1 MSDKIFSK
9 SQLPIRRSVD
19 FLPEVF
25 KTETNSKFL
34 GGVLDPLIQPGVLE
48 KTVGYIGRRYGKT
61 YKSGDIYLDTDAT
74 LRSRYQLEPGVVIR
88 KDDKVQNFYD
98 YIDFKN
104 QLKFFGNTL
113 ENDNL
118 ITEQDHYTWN
128 PPIDWDK
135 FINYREYF
143 WVPMGPPTVKVLG
156 QGQTVTSTYKV
167 RLGDINSWVLT
178 PDGLTNNPTITLYRG
193 QTYVFDVNSP
203 RNSFFIRSAPD
214 VGATANYTKGVTNS
228 GTQNGKVTF
237 KVPLDAPDVLYYQS
251 QEEPD
256 RVGRILIDVVESNSK
271 IDVNKEVIGK
281 VTYTSSNGVEFT
293 NGLIVEFLGQTTP
306 KQYSEDLWLV
316 EGVGEGIKLIKFSN
330 LRPPLINQDT
340 PDVLFDDAGFDTE
353 PFDDATGYPTKKDYI
368 TINRG
373 SIDSNPW
380 SRYNRWFHRSVLE
393 YAHSKAG
400 TTLELAESSRAK
412 RPIIEFAP
420 NLQLFNHG
428 ATAKVEVDYIDTFT
442 KDVFSN
448 IEGSLGYNIDGEQLF
463 EGARLLVAAD
473 TDTWANNKIYQVNF
487 IKHNNRT
494 QISLTE
500 TSDSASVTGEGVFVR
515 RGNNAAGLMYHFN
528 GDNWVESQKKTS
540 VNQPPKFDVFDVS
553 GVSYGDTTS
562 YPVSSFTGTELV
574 SYKIGTGVV
583 DTELGFQLSY
593 LNIDNVGDIQFEF
606 DWDIDTITWQNSQ
619 EVNTVEINNGFYR
632 INSQV
637 ESIFENGWTLTR
649 KEFLQPI
656 IESQTVSVATDT
668 VVFTACEW
676 VEGSEETIVFYL
688 NGDLLLTTYTRDPL
702 STFKFAQTFAV
713 GDVVTIKIYTNQLP
727 DQGYY
732 EIPLGLERNPL
743 NEDLNTF
750 TLGQALDHAGSM
762 VELATNFKGA
772 YPGVSNLRDLSGY
785 QANGR
790 RFLKHSASAAV
801 PITML
806 CDKDAN
812 LIRSIQY
819 SKKSY
824 TEFKNN
830 FMTLASELFYD
841 QEAND
846 FVDDILAEMTKAKAK
861 IEPFSDSDMIGC
873 GAYTKI
879 EYVVED
885 EGITTF
891 ALNEKFDLTT
901 LNRRAVYVY
910 INNKQLIVEQDY
922 KFNSTFGFVTI
933 SKTLVAGDIIEIREY
948 VSTAFSYIPATPTS
962 LGLYKKYTPMKYVD
976 DTYQT
981 PTEVIQGH
989 DGSLTVAY
997 GDIRDDALLEL
1008 EKRIYNNIK
1017 KEYNPDFFDIDKIL
1031 GGYYGNAVYNKQ
1043 ELDSIINSE
1052 FLKWTAGTDID
1063 YVSNDWFDSEN
1074 SFTYTYRNMSDPTRT
1089 QRLPGYWRGV
1099 YLWFYDTERPHV
1111 RPWEMLGFT
1120 EEPTWWVAEYGA
1132 APYTSNNLILWE
1144 DLRDGIIRQ
1153 GDRAGEYDR
1162 YKRPSLMDHIPVDGN
1177 GKLLSPLD
1185 SGLAQDF
1192 VLINNTG
1199 DFMLGDIAP
1208 AEYAWRRS
1216 SEYPY
1221 AIIIALSLLRPFEFI
1236 TKFLDGSQLTQ
1247 NIIGQYVNT
1256 STMKFEKVSDINIP
1270 VAGEI
1275 ITTGLVNWVMD
1286 YLRSRAQSASIL
1298 REKFNSIDVN
1308 ITNRIA
1314 GFVDQ
1319 GQQKYLLDSKSPKA
1333 SSSSVFIPP
1342 ENYDIFF
1349 NVSVPI
1355 GSISYS
1361 GVILEK
1367 TNKGWRVTGYD
1378 SLTPYFSYF
1387 EAAPGQTD
1395 PLIAVGGVSEGFVDW
1410 ASGKYYNNGQI
1421 VRDGGFYFRTIT
1433 SHTAGDAFDNTYYK
1447 KLAKLPQV
1455 GAVEAL
1461 KRRNFNRLVTKRLGY
1476 GTVLNT
1482 IQQVVDFLLGYE
1494 QFLLS
1499 VGMTFEGYDTSTQSS
1514 KDWFTSAKEFMF
1526 WTKHNWAEGSLLT
1539 LSPAADEVVI
1549 NVPVGVADNLLDNFY
1564 EYQVYKSDGNPL
1576 LPNYINV
1583 NRDIQKITVSK
1594 TNTTDGIYFLKVNFV
1609 LKEHVVTF
1617 SDRTVFNDVI
1627 YDKTTGY
1634 RQGRIKVRGFRT
1646 TDWDGDYTSPGFL
1659 FDNVNIQDWA
1669 PFTDYKLGDIVAY
1682 REFNW
1687 TSLVSQ
1693 IGTAEFDTSKWTKLD
1708 STPVKGLV
1716 PNFDYKINQFDDY
1729 YDLDADG
1736 VGSSQRDLARHGI
1749 GYQQRDYLQN
1759 IAEDQVS
1766 QFKIY
1771 QGFIREKGTPNAITK
1786 VFDKLS
1792 RSGGD
1797 SVTLN
1802 EEWAFRVGR
1811 VGGVDQVS
1819 EVEMTLNKSLFS
1831 INPQPIL
1838 IQNSVGN
1845 LESTDDYIRIT
1856 RGDFTIAPTPFSTN
1870 INPTFVNPLPGR
1882 SAGYVRNDQVEFT
1895 VKTRDDILNL
1905 DINLFKENDHVW
1917 VTFDG
1922 YDWTVLRYNLTDL
1935 MIAPTKVEVYQQE
1948 ILIIETGSPFTKVDN
1963 DVTINLN
1970 KRHNLLVGDI
1980 IGIQGIINLSGFF
1993 KITEVTDK
2001 TITVTVADGTDDPAY
2016 GTNTRISLRVFTEAR
2031 YKTYD
2036 SIDQMQVA
2044 LLRNKSK
2051 LWIDKNGSA
2060 GWEVIEKNNQFAAT
2074 TISDYGIADPL
2085 KAGSKVL
2092 YIDSLKQLAVSMP
2105 ESTYVVVYNAAKA
2118 NISPQQFLTPND
2130 AFATAAQGVFGG
2142 SLSVSSDNRW
2152 MIVGSPLASGVPS
2165 QFQGNYDYTRD
2176 YLAGDVVLY
2185 NGSLWTATIDV
2196 VADGSS
2202 NSVIDINTYKWT
2214 PTTLLTGNVDGTNLG
2229 YFEQGMVTIYEWG
2242 SIDYYAVDWNEII
2255 PYPIRT
2261 VVKYNGRR
2269 YISLIETMPGQT
2281 PADADAWSIVTGR
2294 WTEVTTLISP
2304 RPKANEHFGSS
2315 VSVAGTGTNYTLA
2328 ISAEGSNNGAGR
2340 VYLFKNN
2347 GETWSQLENTNY
2359 TGVFD
2364 ANATYYVGQI
2374 VWHDAGLW
2382 ECLIKFIGDGVATP
2396 DISSSWNRLS
2406 DLATQSSLPSS
2417 PAVADD
2423 DSTTFVGLLD
2433 STSLVEM
2440 VKQGDNFG
2448 HSVALSNAGTT
2459 LVVGAPLSDDIY
2471 FENYKGEWHSSN
2483 QEYFENDVVR
2493 YHNLYYKLN
2502 VSSIVGGTVPNVSA
2516 SWDLQSTPA
2525 ATQKGKVFVY
2535 KKSTA
2540 GNFALTQTITA
2551 KTIFETLPEYK
2562 GVWVSTYSYQLGE
2575 VVKYNGIYYKLVSE
2589 LTDDNIDLSN
2599 ASKKTYKNPTDE
2611 PSPWTVVIEEILIGD
2626 KFGHCVDITSA
2637 GDTIVVSSPF
2647 ADFEYQNQGAVFV
2660 FVLNST
2666 TGAYQF
2672 TQRLESYKTSNN
2684 ENFGDSISVSANGK
2698 RIVVGAQN
2706 SEDYN
2711 AVAFDAGSTT
2721 FDAQATSFN
2730 IPIGTTGQVY
2740 VFEKKDTTYVLA
2752 EKLETDLQSLESFGS
2767 SVDCSNSAIVVGSPN
2782 YKVNNVSIGRVRFFT
2797 KNETVDSWTSIASQP
2812 ESVNINLLKSIALY
2826 DPVKNVKINDVDI
2839 IDHFKLKVLGLAE
2852 QEIKFKTPY
2861 DPATYI
2867 IGTDEQ
2873 VVDPD
2878 QAWFEANVGLIW
2890 WNVSTAKWVWYEQG
2904 DVAYRTGNWNQ
2915 LAEGASID
2923 IYEWVE
2929 STLLPS
2935 EWSAL
2940 ADTNEGLA
2948 EGISGQPMFADDTVY
2963 NYKIQINPVTQQ
2975 VTGTL
2980 YYFWVKNKTVLPN
2993 NPQRRVSASEVA
3005 AMIINPTGFGYPVA
3019 ALIDADKILA
3029 YNFGSVITHDTAL
3042 LNIQYV
3048 KSRRNLNEVHT
3059 EYQLLAEG
3067 KAESVLA
3074 ESLES
3079 KWLDSL
3085 IGFDLAGNQV
3095 PDPNLSAK
3103 QKYGIEFRPRQS
3115 MFINRASALRIVV
3128 DRVNSVLATKP
3139 FVELL
3144 SFARLNLVDPVP
3156 NEALNLYDQ
3165 TVEQFIDLE
3174 VVGTARLRQAILRA
3188 NIINGEVD
3196 TIDIVDSGFGYK
3208 VAPPI
3213 DIQGTGTGAKAEAV
3227 IDSQGRITSVNII
3240 QGGKKYTTALI
3251 RVRSYSVLVQTDNTS
3266 SNLWTVYAWDQ
3277 KSKVFYRAQTQ
3288 QYNTTNYWETV
3299 DYWLAGYDSLDRV
3312 VKEIPFLAEET
3323 KLTLKDGDLIRVKEY
3338 GTGGWAILE
3347 KVATGGELLG
3357 KYRLVGREAGTIKL
3371 KETLYNVATNNVGY
3385 DNVGTYDSIP
3395 YDLQPIK
3402 EIRNIFAAIKY
3413 DILINELKVEWNN
3426 LFFASIGYAFSEQL
3440 YIDWAFKTSFLSA
3453 VHHVGDL
3460 AKKTNY
3466 KNDNLESFKD
3476 YLDEVKPYRT
3486 KIREYTA
3493 QYTEF
3498 QSANS
3503 NVTDFDNPV
3512 VYSEVD
3518 GKVVPVYAN
3527 SELMTTYP
3535 WKHWFDN
3542 HGYSVTSIV
3551 VSNKG
3556 ANYSTPPTVLIDSD
3570 TGTGAEAKAYISNG
3584 KVSGIEMISQGSG
3597 YMSAPTVSLVGG
3609 NGSNTPAKAVAILG
3623 DGKVRNFNV
3632 SMKFDRISKQG
3643 IYTTLDHEENFVATG
3658 STSVFPLSYA
3668 PTRDKS
3674 KITILKNGELVLNN
3688 EYNIDLYTLS
3698 TDEYSLLRGKL
3709 RFVTAPMEGDSI
3721 RVMYAKNDLLLDAVN
3736 RIERFYAPT
3745 AGMLGFALEEMT
3757 YPITAAITNSQVVQL
3772 STAKEIVAGM
3782 RVTGNGVTSCRV
3794 LKVISDTEI
3803 VLSVAQTLSAKT
3815 ILTFTANKP
3824 NQLMTGIDFGGV
3836 QIQGNPF
3843 DVTGGWDALPWF
3855 TDGWDSVESS
3865 SDYYYVVE
3873 NIAYDADK
3881 RYNIGSIVNYNDTL
3895 YRATDENKN
3904 KAPDTNPLFWE
3915 LFTYVALPFTPA
3927 SGQLMSVYVENIDTN
3942 KTKRVDDPYY
3952 DLYDGSTVQPNGLT
3966 APPAAIKMNS
3976 FIGDGVSKNITIP
3989 SDLYRDENGN
3999 IINVTLIFRSS
4010 DSDGTVTIS
4019 DVNLID
4025 TNLSGGTLETMRG
4038 AYITATG
4045 KTADEIIV
4053 DGEKFISPDQVPSPE
4068 ENVPGQVLESVSIKV
4083 FHSKQSG
4090 SPTVMAKVTITSP
4103 TEYIYDIGQNIL
4115 ESSSV
4120 SVYVD
4125 KIKQVEG
4132 TDKDY
4137 YIKFDTNQVIFN
4149 TPFTDNKLL
4158 EIISIGIGG
4167 VMILDYQEFIAD
4179 GATRLFL
4186 TSADYNSTASV
4197 LVTINGNY
4205 TDCGFSNSN
4214 GRINNVNK
4222 SLVELGIAPEEG
4234 SVVKVVCFGAA
4245 LNTDTGQEPLVRV
4258 NQQTITID
4266 GSTRHYPLDN
4276 FVDLGTS
4283 SARGSILVELNGKH
4297 ITSPDTV
4304 YFVYNSQTVDPNAGV
4319 YNPAIGEFVF
4329 DDTIK
4334 VDIGADPYSPAGSI
4348 SISDVKVYVNDV
4360 SIPYILGW
4368 TFSGITNILSILPEV
4383 LPDGAKVRIERNV
4396 EANFNIV
4403 NGEIVLN
4410 DSVAVTDGDQL
4421 TVTWFNNYPA
4431 LDLVKEVFTGNKVQ
4445 YALARK
4451 PVSVSYIWV
4460 YKNGDRLS
4468 QDVDY
4473 ILSLENGTVELLINT
4488 TAEDLIEIVQ
4498 FGSDP
4503 YRQTLGYE
4511 IFKDMLNVHH
4521 FKRYSINEVTLAAPL
4536 NYFDKTITVSDA
4548 TDLPMPNARRKV
4560 PGTVE
4565 INNERIEYFTKVGNV
4580 LGQLRR
4586 GSMGTAIAELH
4597 PEGSRIV
4604 DVSSTETI
4612 PYVESQEKFDFVS
4625 DGTSV
4630 DIGPFEFVP
4639 TKSAATF
4646 YRTTAKVSNEDGT
4659 TTVLYPSI
4667 PTTHGRCDEL
4677 EVFVG
4682 GRRLNKD
4689 SVVIYEESNA
4699 ASSPEADIQVEAEF
4713 SVNGTTPYI
4722 RLTDAVPAGI
4732 RITVIKRTGR
4742 TWYEHGDT
4750 TASKGLTMLDND
4762 TVIIKFLEQKS
4773 TKLP

>member
-61 YKSGDIYLDTDAT
+61 YKSSDIYLDTDAT
-74 LRSRYQLEPGVVIR
+74 LRSRYQLEPAVVIR
-88 KDDKVQNFYD
+88 KNDKVQNFYD

-104 QLKFFGNTL
+104 QLRFFGNTL

-135 FINYREYF
+135 FTNYREYF

-167 RLGDINSWVLT
+167 RLGDINSWILT

-203 RNSFFIRSAPD
+203 RNSFYIRSAPD
-214 VGATANYTKGVTNS
+214 VGPTANYTKGVTNS
-228 GTQNGKVTF
+228 GTQNGKLTF

-271 IDVNKEVIGK
+271 IDINKEIIGK
-281 VTYTSSNGVEFT
+281 ITYTSSNGVEFT

-316 EGVGEGIKLIKFSN
+316 EGVGEGIKLIRFN
-330 LRPPLINQDT
+330 DLRPPLINQDT

-368 TINRG
+368 TINR
-373 SIDSNPW
+373 SSVDSNPW

-400 TTLELAESSRAK
+400 TSLELPESSRAK
-412 RPIIEFAP
+412 RPIIEFRP
-420 NLQLFNHG
+420 DLQLFNHG
-428 ATAKVEVDYIDTFT
+428 AKAKVEVDYIDTFT

-448 IEGSLGYNIDGEQLF
+448 IEGSLGYNVDGEQLF
-463 EGARLLVAAD
+463 EGARILVAAD

-487 IKHNNRT
+487 IKHNGRT

-500 TSDSASVTGEGVFVR
+500 TADSTSIVGEGVFVR

-528 GDNWVESQKKTS
+528 GSNWVKSQVKTS

-553 GVSYGDTTS
+553 GVSYGDTTT
-562 YPVSSFTGTELV
+562 YPVSSFTGTELL

-606 DWDIDTITWQNSQ
+606 DWDIDKITWQNGQ
-619 EVNTVEINNGFYR
+619 EIITVEINNGFYKV
-632 INSQV
+632 NTPV
-637 ESIFENGWTLTR
+637 EEIFENGWTLTR

-656 IESQTVSVATDT
+656 IESQTITTATNT

-676 VEGSEETIVFYL
+676 VAGSEETIVFYL
-688 NGDLLLTTYTRDPL
+688 NGDLLVTTYTRDPL
-702 STFKFAQTFAV
+702 STFTFNKTFAA
-713 GDVVTIKIYTNQLP
+713 GDVLTIKIFTNQLP

-743 NEDLNTF
+743 NEDVEAF

-762 VELATNFKGA
+762 VELADNFKGSF
-772 YPGVSNLRDLSGY
+772 PGVSNLRDLSGY

-812 LIRSIQY
+812 LIRSIQF

-824 TEFKNN
+824 TEFKHN

-841 QEAND
+841 QNPSD

-879 EYVVED
+879 EYLVED

-891 ALNEKFDLTT
+891 ALNEKFDLST

-910 INNKQLIVEQDY
+910 INDVQLIVEKDY
-922 KFNSTFGFVTI
+922 SFNSTFGFVTI
-933 SKTLVAGDIIEIREY
+933 SKPLVVDDVIEIREY

-981 PTEVIQGH
+981 PAEVIQGH
-989 DGSLTVAY
+989 DGSLTFAY
-997 GDIRDDALLEL
+997 GDVRDDVLLEL

-1031 GGYYGNAVYNKQ
+1031 GGYYGNAVYTKP

-1074 SFTYTYRNMSDPTRT
+1074 SFTYTYSNMSDPTRT
-1089 QRLPGYWRGV
+1089 KKLPGYWRGV
-1099 YLWFYDTERPHV
+1099 YLWFYDTERPHL
-1111 RPWEMLGFT
+1111 RPWEMLGFS
-1120 EEPTWWVAEYGA
+1120 EEPTWWQAEYGA

-1144 DLRDGIIRQ
+1144 DLRDGIVRQ

-1162 YKRPSLMDHIPVDGN
+1162 YKRPTLMDHIPVDGN

-1192 VLINNTG
+1192 VLINNQG
-1199 DFMLGDIAP
+1199 DFLLGDIAP

-1236 TKFLDGSQLTQ
+1236 TKFLDGSQLTK

-1286 YLRSRAQSASIL
+1286 YLRSRAQTATLL
-1298 REKFNSIDVN
+1298 RDKFDSIDVN
-1308 ITNRIA
+1308 ITNRIS

-1319 GQQKYLLDSKSPKA
+1319 AQQKYLLDSKSPKA
-1333 SSSSVFIPP
+1333 SSSSIFIPP

-1410 ASGKYYNNGQI
+1410 TSGKYYNNGQI
-1421 VRDGGFYFRTIT
+1421 VREVGSYYRTIT
-1433 SHTAGDAFDNTYYK
+1433 SHTAGATFDNTLYK

-1461 KRRNFNRLVTKRLGY
+1461 KRRSFNKTVTKRLGY
-1476 GTVLNT
+1476 GTVLST

-1494 QFLLS
+1494 QYLISL
-1499 VGMTFEGYDTSTQSS
+1499 GMTFEGYDATSQTS

-1549 NVPVGVADNLLDNFY
+1549 NISVGVADNLLDNFY

-1627 YDKTTGY
+1627 YDKTAGY

-1687 TSLVSQ
+1687 TSLVNQ
-1693 IGTAEFDTSKWTKLD
+1693 IGSSEFNNTNWTKLD
-1708 STPVKGLV
+1708 SSPTKGLV

-1736 VGSSQRDLARHGI
+1736 VGSSQRDLSRHGI

-1771 QGFIREKGTPNAITK
+1771 QGFIREKGTSNAITK

-1811 VGGVDQVS
+1811 VGGVDQIT
-1819 EVEMTLNKSLFS
+1819 EVEMTLNKSLLS

-1845 LESTDDYIRIT
+1845 QESTDDYIRIT
-1856 RGDFTIAPTPFSTN
+1856 RGDFTIAPTPFNTS

-1882 SAGYVRNDQVEFT
+1882 SAGYVRNDQVEFV

-1905 DINLFKENDHVW
+1905 NIENFKENDHVW

-1922 YDWTVLRYNLTDL
+1922 IDWTVLRYNLTDL
-1935 MIAPTKVEVYQQE
+1935 MIAPTKVEVYQNE
-1948 ILIIETGSPFTKVDN
+1948 ILVIETGSPFTKIDN

-1970 KRHNLLVGDI
+1970 RRHGLSVGDI
-1980 IGIQGIINLSGFF
+1980 VGIQDIINLTGFF

-2016 GTNTRISLRVFTEAR
+2016 GTNTRISLRVFSEAR
-2031 YKTYD
+2031 YRTYE

-2051 LWIDKNGSA
+2051 LWIDSNGTS

-2074 TISDYGIADPL
+2074 DITSYGIADPL

-2105 ESTYVVVYNAAKA
+2105 ESTYVVVYNAAKS

-2130 AFATAAQGVFGG
+2130 AFATAAAGVFGG
-2142 SLSVSSDNRW
+2142 SMSVSADNRW
-2152 MIVGSPLASGVPS
+2152 MIVGTPLASGVPS
-2165 QFQGNYDYTRD
+2165 QFQGDYDYTQD
-2176 YLAGDVVLY
+2176 YLAGDTVLY

-2196 VADGSS
+2196 IADGSS
-2202 NSVIDINTYKWT
+2202 QSVIDIDTYKWS
-2214 PTTLLTGNVDGTNLG
+2214 PTTLLTGNVDGTNDG

-2269 YISLIETMPGQT
+2269 YISLVETLPGQT
-2281 PADADAWSIVTGR
+2281 PADNNIWSIVTGR

-2315 VSVAGTGTNYTLA
+2315 VSVAGSGTNYTLA
-2328 ISAEGSNNGAGR
+2328 ISAEGANNGAGR
-2340 VYLFKNN
+2340 VYLYKNN
-2347 GETWSQLENTNY
+2347 GEAWSQLENTNY

-2382 ECLIKFIGDGVATP
+2382 ECLVKFVGDGVATP
-2396 DISSSWNRLS
+2396 NISSSWNRLS
-2406 DLATQSSLPSS
+2406 DVATQSSLPSS

-2423 DSTTFVGLLD
+2423 DSTTFAGLLD
-2433 STSLVEM
+2433 STSIVEM

-2448 HSVALSNAGTT
+2448 HSIALSTTGST

-2471 FENYKGEWHSSN
+2471 FENYKGEWHGSN

-2502 VSSIVGGTVPNVSA
+2502 ISSILGGTAPSGSA
-2516 SWDLQSTPA
+2516 AWDLQSTPA

-2535 KKSTA
+2535 KKTTA
-2540 GNFALTQTITA
+2540 GNFVLSQTVTA
-2551 KTIFETLPEYK
+2551 KSIFETLPEYK
-2562 GVWVSTYSYQLGE
+2562 GVWVSTYGYQLGE
-2575 VVKYNGIYYKLVSE
+2575 VVKLNGTYYKL
-2589 LTDDNIDLSN
+2589 TTTLSIN
-2599 ASKKTYKNPTDE
+2599 ESPAVNPN
-2611 PSPWTVVIEEILIGD
+2611 PWTAVIEEILIGD
-2626 KFGHCVDITSA
+2626 RFGHCVDITSA

-2672 TQRLESYKTSNN
+2672 TQRLESYRTSNN
-2684 ENFGDSISVSANGK
+2684 ENFGDSISISANGK

-2711 AVAFDAGSTT
+2711 AVEFDTATTT

-2752 EKLETDLQSLESFGS
+2752 EKLEADLQSLESFGS

-2782 YKVNNVSIGRVRFFT
+2782 YKINDIAVGKVRFFT
-2797 KNETVDSWTSIASQP
+2797 KNESVDSWTSISSQP
-2812 ESVNINLLKSIALY
+2812 ASVNISLLKSIALY
-2826 DPVKNVKINDVDI
+2826 DPVNNVKINDVDI

-2867 IGTDEQ
+2867 IGTDNQ
-2873 VVDPD
+2873 VVDAD

-2890 WNVSTAKWVWYEQG
+2890 WNVNTAKWIWYEQG

-2935 EWSAL
+2935 EWSIL

-2948 EGISGQPMFADDTVY
+2948 EGISGQPMYADDTVY
-2963 NYKIQINPVTQQ
+2963 NYKIQVNPVTEQ

-2980 YYFWVKNKTVLPN
+2980 YYYWVKNKTVLPN

-3029 YNFGSVITHDTAL
+3029 YNFGSVIENDTAL

-3095 PDPNLSAK
+3095 PDPNLPAK

-3128 DRVNSVLATKP
+3128 DRVNAVLATKP

-3144 SFARLNLVDPVP
+3144 NFSRLNLVDPIP
-3156 NEALNLYDQ
+3156 DAELNLYDQ

-3196 TIDIVDSGFGYK
+3196 TIDVVDSGFGYK
-3208 VAPPI
+3208 VPPPI

-3227 IDSQGRITSVNII
+3227 IDSQGRITSVKII
-3240 QGGKKYTTALI
+3240 QGGKKYTTVII
-3251 RVRSYSVLVQTDNTS
+3251 RVRSYSVLVQSDSTS

-3299 DYWLAGYDSLDRV
+3299 DYWLSGYDSLDRV

-3323 KLTLKDGDLIRVKEY
+3323 KLSLKDKDLVRVKEY

-3347 KVATGGELLG
+3347 KVSTDGEILG

-3371 KETLYNVATNNVGY
+3371 KETLYNIAINNVGY

-3395 YDLQPIK
+3395 YDLQPIR
-3402 EIRNIFAAIKY
+3402 EIRNIFDAIKY
-3413 DILINELKVEWNN
+3413 DILINDLKVEWNN
-3426 LFFASIGYAFSEQL
+3426 LFFASVGYAFSEQL

-3460 AKKTNY
+3460 AQKTNY

-3503 NVTDFDNPV
+3503 NVTDFDRPV
-3512 VYSEVD
+3512 IYSEED
-3518 GKVVPVYAN
+3518 GKVIPVYEN
-3527 SELMTTYP
+3527 SELINTYP
-3535 WKHWFDN
+3535 WKHWLDN
-3542 HGYSVTSIV
+3542 RGYSVTSV
-3551 VSNKG
+3551 VVANKG
-3556 ANYSTPPTVLIDSD
+3556 ENYTSPPTVLFDSE
-3570 TGTGAEAKAYISNG
+3570 TGSGAEAKAYISNG
-3584 KVSGIEMISQGSG
+3584 RVSGIEMISHGSG
-3597 YMSAPTVSLVGG
+3597 YLTAPIVSLVGG

-3643 IYTTLDHEENFVATG
+3643 IYTTLDHEENFIATG
-3658 STSVFPLSYA
+3658 ATSVFQLSYA

-3674 KITILKNGELVLNN
+3674 KITILKNGELMLNN
-3688 EYNIDLYTLS
+3688 EYNIDLFTS
-3698 TDEYSLLRGKL
+3698 VTDTYSLLRGKL
-3709 RFVTAPMEGDSI
+3709 RFVTAPENGDSI
-3721 RVMYAKNDLLLDAVN
+3721 RIMYNKNDLLLDAVN
-3736 RIERFYAPT
+3736 RIERFYTPT
-3745 AGMLGFALEEMT
+3745 SGMLGFALEEMT
-3757 YPITAAITNSQVVQL
+3757 YPIVAAITNSQVVEL

-3794 LKVISDTEI
+3794 VKVISDTQI
-3803 VLSVAQTLSAKT
+3803 VLSIAQTLSAKT
-3815 ILTFTANKP
+3815 ILTFTTNKP
-3824 NQLMTGIDFGGV
+3824 NQLMTGLDFGGV

-3855 TDGWDSVESS
+3855 TDGWDSVETS
-3865 SDYYYVVE
+3865 SDYYHV
-3873 NIAYDADK
+3873 AD
-3881 RYNIGSIVNYNDTL
+3881 GSTESVTL
-3895 YRATDENKN
+3895 PTAPLLNQQISIYIQRAGETKN
-3904 KAPDTNPLFWE
+3904 T
-3915 LFTYVALPFTPA
+3915 
-3927 SGQLMSVYVENIDTN
+3927 
-3942 KTKRVDDPYY
+3942 RVDDPYF
-3952 DLYDGSTVQPNGLT
+3952 DNYDGSTVQPNGRTT
-3966 APPAAIKMNS
+3966 APATAVMNT
-3976 FIGDGVSKNITIP
+3976 FIGDGVTKSVRFPNELGVLA
-3989 SDLYRDENGN
+3989 DD
-3999 IINVTLIFRSS
+3999 VLIFRTA
-4010 DSDGTVTIS
+4010 DSDGTVNIS

-4038 AYITATG
+4038 AYSTATG

-4090 SPTVMAKVTITSP
+4090 SPTVMSKVTMTSP
-4103 TEYIYDIGQNIL
+4103 AEYIYDIGQNIL

-4120 SVYVD
+4120 VVYVD
-4125 KIKQVEG
+4125 KIKQEEG

-4149 TPFTDNKLL
+4149 TPFADNKLL
-4158 EIISIGIGG
+4158 EIVSIGIGG
-4167 VMILDYQEFIAD
+4167 IMILDYQEFVAD

-4197 LVTINGNY
+4197 LVTVNGNY

-4214 GRINNVNK
+4214 GKINDVNK

-4234 SVVKVVCFGAA
+4234 TVVKVVCFGAA
-4245 LNTDTGQEPLVRV
+4245 LNTDTNQEPLVRV

-4266 GSTRHYPLDN
+4266 GSTRHYTLDN

-4283 SARGSILVELNGKH
+4283 SARGAILVELNGQH
-4297 ITSPDTV
+4297 ITSSDTV
-4304 YFVYNSQTVDPNAGV
+4304 YFVFDSASVNNSAGV

-4334 VDIGADPYSPAGSI
+4334 VDIGTDPYSAPGSI
-4348 SISDVKVYVNDV
+4348 SISDIKVYVNDV
-4360 SIPYILGW
+4360 SIPYITGW

-4383 LPDGAKVRIERNV
+4383 LPDGAKVRIEKNV

-4403 NGEIVLN
+4403 NGEIVLSN
-4410 DSVAVTDGDQL
+4410 SVAVNDGDKL
-4421 TVTWFNNYPA
+4421 VVTWFNNYPA
-4431 LDLVKEVFTGNKVQ
+4431 VDLVKEVFFGNKVQ
-4445 YALARK
+4445 YMLSRK
-4451 PVSVSYIWV
+4451 PVGVSYIWV
-4460 YKNGDRLS
+4460 YRNGDRLS
-4468 QDVDY
+4468 QDVEY
-4473 ILSLENGTVELLINT
+4473 VLSLEKGTVELLIDT
-4488 TAEDLIEIVQ
+4488 DPSDLIEIVQ

-4536 NYFDKTITVSDA
+4536 NYFDKTITVTDA
-4548 TDLPMPNARRKV
+4548 SELAIPNARRKV

-4586 GSMGTAIAELH
+4586 GSLGTAIAELH
-4597 PEGSRIV
+4597 PEGSRVV
-4604 DVSSTETI
+4604 DVSTSESVPYAET
-4612 PYVESQEKFDFVS
+4612 QEKFDFVS
-4625 DGTSV
+4625 DGTTV

-4639 TKSAATF
+4639 KKSGSTF
-4646 YRTTAKVSNEDGT
+4646 YRTTASITNEDGT
-4659 TTVLYPSI
+4659 TSVLYPSI

-4689 SVVIYEESNA
+4689 SVTIYEESNA

-4713 SVNGTTPYI
+4713 SVSGLTPYI

-4742 TWYEHGDT
+4742 TWYEPGAT